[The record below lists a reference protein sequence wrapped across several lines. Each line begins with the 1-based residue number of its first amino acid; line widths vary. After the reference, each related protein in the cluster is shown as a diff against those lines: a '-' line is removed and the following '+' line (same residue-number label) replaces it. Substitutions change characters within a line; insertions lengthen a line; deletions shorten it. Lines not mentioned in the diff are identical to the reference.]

1 MAPLLGVEQQH
12 GQNWCARWDPCYNA
26 PVTFWSGLLCMLIPA
41 PRPAA
46 KKPEGKCHMSIY
58 DRRIALLMLG
68 VAFWYL
74 SMFE

>member
-1 MAPLLGVEQQH
+1 MGSMLQCTGDLLEWLTLYV
-12 GQNWCARWDPCYNA
+12 DPC
-26 PVTFWSGLLCMLIPA
+26 TS
-41 PRPAA
+41 A
-46 KKPEGKCHMSIY
+46 KKPEGKCHMIIY